1 VEAATSPR
9 RRLFHLELMERG
21 YYIAQRG
28 MINLSVPMQESDLA
42 GFLQATRDYLI
53 RHADVL

>member
-1 VEAATSPR
+1 
-9 RRLFHLELMERG
+9 MERG

-28 MINLSVPMQESDLA
+28 MINLSLPMQESDLA
-42 GFLQATRDYLI
+42 GFLQATRDHLI